1 MPETKEYL
9 EKISE
14 IQEHYQ
20 KDLHRSISLYEAIA
34 IFLSEIALVENEQ
47 VNGFVNK
54 FQNNIVLKP

>member
-34 IFLSEIALVENEQ
+34 IFLSDIALVENEQ
-47 VNGFVNK
+47 MNDFVNK
-54 FQNNIVLKP
+54 FQN